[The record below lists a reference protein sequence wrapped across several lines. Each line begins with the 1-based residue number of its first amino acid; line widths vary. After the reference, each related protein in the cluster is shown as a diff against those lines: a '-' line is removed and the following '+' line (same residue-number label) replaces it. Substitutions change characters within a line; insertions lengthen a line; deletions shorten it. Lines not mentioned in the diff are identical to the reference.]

1 MISLFIDYYNT
12 DYDEIKNKLYKNDKG
27 NVVSSINNLQ
37 IIFSEDQNLNGLFGK
52 DARTESIILLKKAP
66 WNENGR
72 VIENIFDFKKDIGL
86 LNTYVQFYYSFKD
99 KSMLKDYVTLEA
111 VKNYMHP
118 IQIYLNSLEWDGIK
132 RLETLFIDYIHA
144 EENEFIKSV
153 TKKTLIGAVSK
164 IFRPG
169 HAHDT
174 TVIFSG
180 KQGCG
185 KSLIL
190 KKLGGK
196 WFNDSFDSFKGDE
209 AYIKMSKSWIIE
221 LSELTAYNNSNIER
235 IKQVLT
241 STTDTYRDKYAG
253 ESKVHIRDCIFF
265 GTTNEETFLKDE
277 TGNRRFIPIRV
288 GVNNNKKYNIHD
300 LNQEIVDQ
308 VWAEA
313 KEYFFNGETN
323 HLSEEEK
330 KYLEEYQK
338 DFKEIDE
345 LENEI
350 ARYLIMKVPANWD
363 YLSLEEKRR
372 HIKDYD
378 ETTHELKY
386 LVRREKISAKEIREV
401 MLKDD
406 RLENKSYT
414 QKVNLR
420 LKKLLNRT
428 TTEKVHYKKYYGQQ
442 RGFYITEE
450 DISRLERE
458 YKI

>member
-330 KYLEEYQK
+330 S
-338 DFKEIDE
+338 I
-345 LENEI
+345 
-350 ARYLIMKVPANWD
+350 
-363 YLSLEEKRR
+363 
-372 HIKDYD
+372 
-378 ETTHELKY
+378 
-386 LVRREKISAKEIREV
+386 
-401 MLKDD
+401 
-406 RLENKSYT
+406 
-414 QKVNLR
+414 
-420 LKKLLNRT
+420 
-428 TTEKVHYKKYYGQQ
+428 
-442 RGFYITEE
+442 
-450 DISRLERE
+450 
-458 YKI
+458 